1 MLTYR
6 YGWLTRIFKGQ
17 IVSNDI
23 LFHYP
28 AYHWDTSDWMP
39 NTRLSETEEV
49 PVYEA
54 GPGSDVAGSTPCAR
68 GSSRELESDYYLGGY
83 DIDSDYPPPHEE
95 QFLSEDQLPPPLP
108 TDEDFPEPYLP
119 VPSESTLSSTSN
131 ACQHARSCFH
141 PSQYLPPHQLPPGE
155 LPHGD
160 FSPSVS
166 GVSTGNGNTDNSLSV
181 CGLSVG
187 ASLALD
193 LSAPCGPDNSEH
205 GSNFE
210 SKDELRRGV
219 TIISDSQQQTEV

>member
-1 MLTYR
+1 
-6 YGWLTRIFKGQ
+6 
-17 IVSNDI
+17 
-23 LFHYP
+23 
-28 AYHWDTSDWMP
+28 MP

-49 PVYEA
+49 PIYEA
-54 GPGSDVAGSTPCAR
+54 GTGSEVAGSTPCAR

-119 VPSESTLSSTSN
+119 VPSESTLNSGSN

-160 FSPSVS
+160 ASPAVS
-166 GVSTGNGNTDNSLSV
+166 GVSTGNLNTDNSLSHSLSV
-181 CGLSVG
+181 CGMSVG

-193 LSAPCGPDNSEH
+193 LDLNSEH

>member
-1 MLTYR
+1 
-6 YGWLTRIFKGQ
+6 
-17 IVSNDI
+17 
-23 LFHYP
+23 
-28 AYHWDTSDWMP
+28 MP

-54 GPGSDVAGSTPCAR
+54 GLGSDGAGSTPCAR
-68 GSSRELESDYYLGGY
+68 GNSHELESDYYLGGY

-108 TDEDFPEPYLP
+108 SDEDFPEPYLP
-119 VPSESTLSSTSN
+119 VPSENTLSSASN

-141 PSQYLPPHQLPPGE
+141 PSQYLPPHPLPPGE
-155 LPHGD
+155 LAHGD

-166 GVSTGNGNTDNSLSV
+166 GVSTGIGNTDNSLSV

-193 LSAPCGPDNSEH
+193 LSAPCGLDNSE
-205 GSNFE
+205 
-210 SKDELRRGV
+210 SKNELLRGV